1 VIIVEKVVIKRID
14 PQGRIALPMSFRRL
28 AKSGEVVLV
37 NLGDR
42 VLIYPRES
50 SL

>member
-1 VIIVEKVVIKRID
+1 
-14 PQGRIALPMSFRRL
+14 MSFRRL
-28 AKSGEVVLV
+28 TKSGEVVLV